1 MIYVMSDIHGQKRR
15 FDSVMRQI
23 GLRAEDTLYVLGDV
37 IDRNPDGI
45 GILRQIMAMPNANML
60 LGNHELMMMNALY
73 YPPPADEDCP
83 GSYYERKQALWYR
96 NGGQVTHDHLK
107 RMKKT
112 VRQEIFE
119 YLDKLPLNV
128 ELAVNGRPYILT
140 HAAPADLYEGHSGK
154 YKCARD
160 FAVWMRFEKFP
171 VLEGRTVIF
180 GHTPTHHF
188 SPTIPW
194 QYGMRPAGSGSTAAA
209 CSPKQAILAQASAA
223 DWRAFD
229 WMICRSSIPRNR
241 NTAILKK
248 RKISAADAR
257 GSIHRCV
264 LLIQTPIIP
273 PDGGRSFRSSPVRL
287 PDPCCPCTTVYGKC
301 GGILLELPIA
311 ERGEIV

>member
-23 GLRAEDTLYVLGDV
+23 GLRTEDTLYVLGDV

-45 GILRQIMAMPNANML
+45 GILRRIMAMPNANML

-107 RMKKT
+107 RIRKT
-112 VRQEIFE
+112 IRQEIFE
-119 YLDKLPLNV
+119 YLDKLPVNA
-128 ELAVNGRPYILT
+128 ELTVNGRQYLLT
-140 HAAPADLYEGHSGK
+140 HAAPVDLYESYDWK
-154 YKCARD
+154 YKSARD

-188 SPTIPW
+188 QPDDPMAVWDAPGWIGIDCGCMLPETGDPRS
-194 QYGMRPAGSGSTAAA
+194 GLRGRLACLRLDDMRVFYSEEPQCGDPEEAENQRSGCA
-209 CSPKQAILAQASAA
+209 
-223 DWRAFD
+223 
-229 WMICRSSIPRNR
+229 
-241 NTAILKK
+241 
-248 RKISAADAR
+248 RK
-257 GSIHRCV
+257 H
-264 LLIQTPIIP
+264 T
-273 PDGGRSFRSSPVRL
+273 
-287 PDPCCPCTTVYGKC
+287 
-301 GGILLELPIA
+301 
-311 ERGEIV
+311 

>member
-45 GILRQIMAMPNANML
+45 GILRRIMAMPNANML

-73 YPPPADEDCP
+73 YPPPTDEDCP

-107 RMKKT
+107 RIKKT

-128 ELAVNGRPYILT
+128 ELTVNGRQYLLT
-140 HAAPADLYEGHSGK
+140 HAAPVDLYESYDWK
-154 YKCARD
+154 YKSARD

-188 SPTIPW
+188 QSDDPMAVWDAPGWIGIDCGCMLPETGDPRS
-194 QYGMRPAGSGSTAAA
+194 GLRGRLACLRLDDMRVFYSEEPQCGDPEEAENQRSGCA
-209 CSPKQAILAQASAA
+209 
-223 DWRAFD
+223 
-229 WMICRSSIPRNR
+229 
-241 NTAILKK
+241 
-248 RKISAADAR
+248 RK
-257 GSIHRCV
+257 H
-264 LLIQTPIIP
+264 T
-273 PDGGRSFRSSPVRL
+273 
-287 PDPCCPCTTVYGKC
+287 
-301 GGILLELPIA
+301 
-311 ERGEIV
+311 